1 MKKLLIAIDGP
12 SSSGKSTIAKNL
24 SNFYQIPYLNTGSLY
39 RALAFLAHDN
49 GLKSEEID
57 NIIKLTDQ
65 ISNLD
70 LDSENLHNEK
80 IGKLASKI
88 ATDPKIRKALFDLQI
103 NLKKNSLKQ
112 YHGAILEGRDMGTV
126 ICPEAEFKFFIE
138 VDVKIRA
145 KRRFEQLQKSNPNIK
160 YEDVLEDLEKRDYN
174 DKNRKIAPLIKA
186 DDAIIID
193 NSKKPNIILEQ
204 ISKIINE
211 QY

>member
-70 LDSENLHNEK
+70 LD
-80 IGKLASKI
+80 
-88 ATDPKIRKALFDLQI
+88 
-103 NLKKNSLKQ
+103 
-112 YHGAILEGRDMGTV
+112 
-126 ICPEAEFKFFIE
+126 
-138 VDVKIRA
+138 
-145 KRRFEQLQKSNPNIK
+145 
-160 YEDVLEDLEKRDYN
+160 
-174 DKNRKIAPLIKA
+174 
-186 DDAIIID
+186 
-193 NSKKPNIILEQ
+193 
-204 ISKIINE
+204 
-211 QY
+211 